1 MSMKFTDEEVVK
13 DGEGF
18 IIEAAGKIFGFDC
31 NEQSITWE
39 ERQEIE
45 LEEQYN
51 EHEIS
56 DY

>member
-1 MSMKFTDEEVVK
+1 MKFTDEEVIK